1 MLSRVIAFRDA
12 MGLEAAPFHA
22 APLTH
27 ATSGPG
33 WPGSPIGS
41 PEAELRLQELAAEC
55 ARVTAENKA
64 LLSRAT
70 GLEQEVEGVRKQ
82 AFDAGI
88 QQGEQR
94 AHRELVPIV
103 EKMKQAISDTIGARS
118 TLRASAEKDVVQLAV
133 QIAKRILHREL
144 ATDPNALSALAKVVF
159 DRMTRSEGYTLT
171 LHPRFLE
178 AVQASLTGN
187 SGSRVR
193 IEPDP
198 GCAPGTF
205 IVRSE
210 EGTIDASVE
219 AQLDE
224 IARGLAD
231 RLAEG

>member
-1 MLSRVIAFRDA
+1 M
-12 MGLEAAPFHA
+12 
-22 APLTH
+22 
-27 ATSGPG
+27 
-33 WPGSPIGS
+33 
-41 PEAELRLQELAAEC
+41 
-55 ARVTAENKA
+55 
-64 LLSRAT
+64 
-70 GLEQEVEGVRKQ
+70 EGVRKQ